1 MPETPLVCIMIPTFN
16 QASYISK
23 AVESA
28 LAQDYPNLEIVI
40 ADDHSTDHTEAIL
53 LPFTGNPIV
62 KYRKNETNIGRVANY
77 RKCLN
82 EHTAADWVIN
92 LDGDDY
98 YTNNRF
104 ISQAMSAIREN
115 GINNTL
121 FYQGANVR
129 KFGQVEKVTGPNMEA
144 REEVIKGKDYFFS
157 FFERNYFAHMSTLYH
172 RRSAIEENFYHLDII
187 STDIYSFLCLCLKY
201 GEKKVIVSKNIAG
214 VWLQH
219 ENNTSAN
226 LNLRKHWVNV
236 GLYKKLYQ
244 RALEKGY
251 RSPTCFKWLATAGYN
266 YLAGYILKL
275 PPVVKIKRAFSMMN
289 EH

>member
-1 MPETPLVCIMIPTFN
+1 MPDLPLVCIMIPTYN
-16 QASYISK
+16 QAKYIRK

-40 ADDHSTDHTEAIL
+40 ADDYSTDNTEQVLQPFIQSAI
-53 LPFTGNPIV
+53 IQ
-62 KYRKNETNIGRVANY
+62 YRKNTSNLGRVGNY
-77 RKCLN
+77 RNCLN
-82 EHTAADWVIN
+82 NYTTADWVIN

-104 ISQAMSAIREN
+104 ISQAMSAIRAN

-129 KFGQVEKVTGPNMEA
+129 KFGPVEKTTGPNMEA
-144 REEVIKGKDYFFS
+144 REEAIKAKDYFFN

-172 RRSAIEENFYHLDII
+172 RRLAIEENFYHLDII
-187 STDIYSFLCLCLKY
+187 SADIYSFLRLCLKY

-219 ENNTSAN
+219 ECNTSAS
-226 LNLRKHWVNV
+226 LNIRKHWMNA
-236 GLYKKLYQ
+236 GLYKKLYEQ
-244 RALEKGY
+244 AIEKGY
-251 RSPTCFKWLATAGYN
+251 HRITCIKWLARAGYT
-266 YLAGYILKL
+266 YLAGYILKSVEVL
-275 PPVVKIKRAFSMMN
+275 KSNREQSL
-289 EH
+289 